1 MFHYETALMNKE
13 QFGEFVEFFDK
24 EIGTDYE
31 VNEDPAGSDKVYC
44 VCFELNQSEV
54 VMIREFEN
62 KGMKV
67 M

>member
-1 MFHYETALMNKE
+1 MEYETELMNKE
-13 QFGEFVEFFDK
+13 QFAEFAEFFNACV
-24 EIGTDYE
+24 GTDYE

-62 KGMKV
+62 KRMKV

>member
-1 MFHYETALMNKE
+1 MEYETQLMNKE
-13 QFGEFVEFFDK
+13 QFEEFTEFFDAYV
-24 EIGTDYE
+24 GTDYE

-44 VCFELNQSEV
+44 VCFELNPSEV